1 MPASLVASR
10 LVLASLALVAA
21 ACNSG
26 PREKTTPPPRPAPSL
41 VGEAAV
47 PATGAAAQEASVSAD
62 APAVERASSV
72 EPLRSTAVA
81 YVGGTALDVSDLLEH
96 WLHRDSP
103 MLGEMLETLVA
114 ARMAELE
121 AQRLGILLDEA
132 LVDHET
138 QLGLRL
144 LEQELAESGA
154 GVTLEEHVT
163 RNLGLDYERFVER
176 VRRDTLR
183 QLLLERVVR
192 AWTLSRPHAIA
203 RVIVVSSR
211 ERLESVQRELD
222 AGEDFAHVARVYSI
236 DPSSRRGGLTAPIV
250 KVEQSPVTQ
259 LAFQAEFGEVVGPLE
274 QMGSFML
281 MKVEERPEPISGNW
295 AQIRSRVE
303 QSLVDRPVEDSEFL
317 QWKLIEERSLGVD
330 RTPFLKLVREP
341 LRPSRP

>member
-1 MPASLVASR
+1 
-10 LVLASLALVAA
+10 
-21 ACNSG
+21 
-26 PREKTTPPPRPAPSL
+26 
-41 VGEAAV
+41 
-47 PATGAAAQEASVSAD
+47 
-62 APAVERASSV
+62 
-72 EPLRSTAVA
+72 
-81 YVGGTALDVSDLLEH
+81 VGGTALDVSDLLEH

-103 MLGEMLETLVA
+103 MVGEMLETLVA

-132 LVDHET
+132 IVEHET

-163 RNLGLDYERFVER
+163 RNLGLDHARFVER
-176 VRRDTLR
+176 VSRDTLR

-211 ERLESVQRELD
+211 ERLESVQKELAD
-222 AGEDFAHVARVYSI
+222 GEDFAHVARVYSI
-236 DPSSRRGGLTAPIV
+236 DPSSRRGGLTAPII
-250 KVEQSPVTQ
+250 KVEQSPVTEM
-259 LAFQAEFGEVVGPLE
+259 AFQSEIGEVVGPLE

-281 MKVEERPEPISGNW
+281 LKVEERPEPISGNW

-303 QSLVDRPVEDSEFL
+303 QSLIDRPVEDSEFL
-317 QWKLIEERSLGVD
+317 QWKLLEERTLGVD